1 MIIKTWELGK
11 SLFDENDLR
20 WCRSLDITLHV
31 DTGTKDF
38 IIAGSASNFKV
49 MGRFI
54 VTLCTITE
62 KQEAALL
69 LKYGQDIYLI
79 EEKIIDVKI

>member
-1 MIIKTWELGK
+1 MLRPMIIKTWELGK

-20 WCRSLDITLHV
+20 WCRSLDIPV
-31 DTGTKDF
+31 
-38 IIAGSASNFKV
+38 KV
-49 MGRFI
+49 MGRSI

-62 KQEAALL
+62 KQETALL

>member
-20 WCRSLDITLHV
+20 WCRSLDIPVHGNFKV
-31 DTGTKDF
+31 
-38 IIAGSASNFKV
+38 NFKV
-49 MGRFI
+49 MGRSI

-62 KQEAALL
+62 KQETALL